1 MYYSTELVF
10 VVRTNNILHPRNP
23 VFHEGCN
30 IIFHKIA
37 VFSTLMFISRVVS
50 EALFVLGTS
59 LKRVKIRDQFGTFS
73 VFDNTN

>member
-50 EALFVLGTS
+50 EALFQAFLQAIFASGYLT
-59 LKRVKIRDQFGTFS
+59 
-73 VFDNTN
+73 